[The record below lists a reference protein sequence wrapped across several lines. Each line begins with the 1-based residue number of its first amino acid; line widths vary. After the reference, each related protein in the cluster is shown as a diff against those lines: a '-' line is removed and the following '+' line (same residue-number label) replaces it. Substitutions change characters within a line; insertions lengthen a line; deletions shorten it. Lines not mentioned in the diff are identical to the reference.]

1 MPAWKIQSLRSDYV
15 ARLHRETLKMV
26 SEDDSLG
33 WVTDFVRVHA
43 SIVASGAALVL
54 CMPLGGATILAIAL
68 VWNIVVSAEYAWWR
82 GGAPS
87 AAWRARIREHY
98 RFVAPLS
105 ALMILPDAYLVN
117 VLGTLRFPPAPLR
130 FLGVPVHMGLM
141 WSMNLL
147 PMLVV
152 LDACKPHAGDVLPL
166 AAAALSLLLF
176 GAAEA
181 FAVPLGLWEPTAR
194 VRARLPL
201 GGLATYVL
209 PAEAALGALVE
220 VAFCATRRRGAGSRL
235 LAAAGCAAAY
245 TLALHA
251 SFRFVDG

>member
-1 MPAWKIQSLRSDYV
+1 MPTWKIQSLRSDYV

-26 SEDDSLG
+26 SEDDTVE
-33 WVTDFVRVHA
+33 WVQKFLRVHA

-54 CMPLGGATILAIAL
+54 GLPLGGATILAVAL

-87 AAWRARIREHY
+87 AAWRSRIREFY

-117 VLGTLRFPPAPLR
+117 VLGTLRFPPAPLKL
-130 FLGVPVHMGLM
+130 LGVPLHMGLM

-152 LDACKPHAGDVLPL
+152 LYSCKPRAGDVLPL

-181 FAVPLGLWEPTAR
+181 FAAPLGLWAPTAR

-201 GGLATYVL
+201 GDLATYVL
-209 PAEAALGALVE
+209 PAEAVLGALVE

-235 LAAAGCAAAY
+235 LAAAACAAAY
-245 TLALHA
+245 TLALDV
-251 SFRFVDG
+251 SFRLVDG